1 MLVVV
6 GAAGCPQR
14 VQRHTTDGVV
24 ASGADTFPTDFTPP
38 PPLAPAGPADPAA
51 FGAAYLDQLAARIE
65 PGWTQFIEDCRL
77 RLPPSHP
84 LNSPTLEASLALV
97 IDVHGAVAEV
107 SLAARSGNSEFDD
120 AVLGVADDAAPFP
133 APPRAFLSDDDRA
146 YVTWRFGR
154 DQRQAGA
161 ATASLTRVEWPIERS
176 VPKFLDDGNL
186 TEAARRVAKGAGS
199 DPGAVALGFGERVM
213 IAAVR
218 EGLASADA
226 GVQRLAIGAAAVA
239 KAKTAARELRAIAD
253 GAMDVE
259 LRGAAIEALAA
270 IGDVDAAP
278 LLVTIL
284 ERDAGAN
291 LELTA
296 SAAHALA
303 ALDAKAEV
311 ARVVGAWLA
320 AGKAGATPA
329 DRAKT
334 WAALIAA
341 SGAPVPSA
349 IADIG
354 KLAATGEPR
363 VRGAV
368 CRALGTAATVD
379 GSAWKPLGR
388 GLADPDASVRA
399 TCATAIAA
407 AAAAGANSRAT
418 FWLLAPLLRDR
429 DERVRAAAVLALG
442 RLDAKRG
449 KDNLV
454 AQAKDKSAL
463 VQASLADALVRAG
476 ELDRAAALLGHAE
489 VSVRLAAATA
499 LGTAGGAGGA
509 AKLAGHTDADPA
521 VRIAILT
528 ATSDKAALAA
538 AASDA
543 DPAVAATAI
552 RRLVVVS
559 GRAATL
565 AGSATVV
572 ADAAAGSAIRVQ
584 AAGAWLAAR

>member
-1 MLVVV
+1 VLVVV
-6 GAAGCPQR
+6 GATGCPQR
-14 VQRHTTDGVV
+14 VRRHATDGVV

-84 LNSPTLEASLALV
+84 LNSPTLEASLALT

-107 SLAARSGNSEFDD
+107 SLAARSGNPEFDD

-133 APPRAFLSDDDRA
+133 VPPRAFLSDDDRA

-186 TEAARRVAKGAGS
+186 TEAARRVAKGAGA

-259 LRGAAIEALAA
+259 LRGAAIDALAA

-311 ARVVGAWLA
+311 ARVVGGWLA

-349 IADIG
+349 IGEIG

-388 GLADPDASVRA
+388 GLADADASVRA

-407 AAAAGANSRAT
+407 AAAAGATSRAT

-499 LGTAGGAGGA
+499 LGTAGGAAGA

-521 VRIAILT
+521 VRIAILS
-528 ATSDKAALAA
+528 ATTDKAALAA

-543 DPAVAATAI
+543 DPAVAAAAI

-565 AGSATVV
+565 AGSATIV
-572 ADAAAGSAIRVQ
+572 ADATTGSALRVQ